1 MVVEFLFVIKK
12 LENSFCVVHLGTEPS
27 VKLQEI
33 LHEALKEVLLYRKFH
48 RNLQDILQEVTG
60 NLIGSFLEVYDN

>member
-1 MVVEFLFVIKK
+1 MEK

-33 LHEALKEVLLYRKFH
+33 LHEVFKEFLLYRKFH
-48 RNLQDILQEVTG
+48 RKLQDILQEVTG
-60 NLIGSFLEVYDN
+60 NLIGSLHEVYDH